1 MTTTQTR
8 PAPPAPKVRPPRSA
22 RVAGYL
28 IAAAINAGVLW
39 LVIVAPGWRWLPF
52 LTEDFSRVL
61 GLVALS
67 FVLGVVANVVYV
79 AVDPTWMKRLG
90 DALTTAVGVVV
101 MLQLL
106 RVFPFDFGT
115 QWGWVHTPLRIL
127 LVLGCVGA
135 SIGVVVNLAQLVGDL
150 ATGQRHER

>member
-8 PAPPAPKVRPPRSA
+8 PAPPKAKARPPRSA

-28 IAAAINAGVLW
+28 IAAAINAGILW

-61 GLVALS
+61 GLVTLS
-67 FVLGVVANVVYV
+67 LVLGVVVNVVYV
-79 AVDPTWMKRLG
+79 AVDPIWMKRLG
-90 DALTTAVGVVV
+90 DALTTAVGAVV

-106 RVFPFDFGT
+106 TVFPFDLGS
-115 QWGWVHTPLRIL
+115 QWGWLHTPLRIL
-127 LVLGCVGA
+127 LVLGCAGA
-135 SIGVVVNLAQLVGDL
+135 AIGVLVNLAQLVGAL
-150 ATGQRHER
+150 ATGQRDER